1 MEVSMKRLMIS
12 TFATIA
18 LLAAA
23 TTMLLSHSAATATSR
38 PFVTGDSMSLQDL
51 QKAVDVNKLP
61 IQEFEDMS
69 LVYSTTTTH

>member
-1 MEVSMKRLMIS
+1 MKRLMIS

-23 TTMLLSHSAATATSR
+23 TTMLLSHATATSR

>member
-1 MEVSMKRLMIS
+1 MEASMKRLMIS
-12 TFATIA
+12 AFATIA

-23 TTMLLSHSAATATSR
+23 TTMLLSHSAATSR
-38 PFVTGDSMSLQDL
+38 PFVTADVMSLQDL

-69 LVYSTTTTH
+69 LVFPTTISH

>member
-1 MEVSMKRLMIS
+1 MKRLMIS

-38 PFVTGDSMSLQDL
+38 PLVTGDSMSLQDL

-69 LVYSTTTTH
+69 LVYSTTTRH

>member
-1 MEVSMKRLMIS
+1 MIS

-23 TTMLLSHSAATATSR
+23 TTMLLSHSAAIATSR
-38 PFVTGDSMSLQDL
+38 PFVTTDSMSLQDL

-69 LVYSTTTTH
+69 LVYSTTVGH

>member
-1 MEVSMKRLMIS
+1 MKRLMIS

-23 TTMLLSHSAATATSR
+23 TTMLLSHSAATATSG
-38 PFVTGDSMSLQDL
+38 PFVSAGTISLQDL
-51 QKAVDVNKLP
+51 QKAVDVNTLP

-69 LVYSTTTTH
+69 LVYSTTTRH

>member
-23 TTMLLSHSAATATSR
+23 TTMLQSHSAATSH
-38 PFVTGDSMSLQDL
+38 PSVTVGISLQDL
-51 QKAVDVNKLP
+51 QKAIDVNKLP
-61 IQEFEDMS
+61 IGEFEDMS
-69 LVYSTTTTH
+69 LVYSTTTKH

>member
-1 MEVSMKRLMIS
+1 MKRLMIS

-23 TTMLLSHSAATATSR
+23 TTMLLSHSAAIATSR
-38 PFVTGDSMSLQDL
+38 PFVTADLMSLQDL
-51 QKAVDVNKLP
+51 QKAVNKLP

-69 LVYSTTTTH
+69 LVYSTTTRH

>member
-23 TTMLLSHSAATATSR
+23 TTMLLSHSAAIATSR
-38 PFVTGDSMSLQDL
+38 PFVTADLMSLQDL
-51 QKAVDVNKLP
+51 QKAVDVNQLP
-61 IQEFEDMS
+61 IEEFEDLS
-69 LVYSTTTTH
+69 LVYSTTTRH

>member
-1 MEVSMKRLMIS
+1 MKRLMIS

-23 TTMLLSHSAATATSR
+23 TTMLLSHSAAIATSR
-38 PFVTGDSMSLQDL
+38 PFVTADSMSLQDL
-51 QKAVDVNKLP
+51 QKAVNVNKLP

-69 LVYSTTTTH
+69 LVYSTTVGH

>member
-1 MEVSMKRLMIS
+1 MKRLMIS

-18 LLAAA
+18 LLATA
-23 TTMLLSHSAATATSR
+23 TTMLLSHSAAIATSR
-38 PFVTGDSMSLQDL
+38 PFVTADLMSLQDL

-69 LVYSTTTTH
+69 LIYSTPTTH

>member
-1 MEVSMKRLMIS
+1 MKRLMIS
-12 TFATIA
+12 TFAFIA

-23 TTMLLSHSAATATSR
+23 TTMLLSHSAAIATSR
-38 PFVTGDSMSLQDL
+38 PFVTADSMSLQDL

-69 LVYSTTTTH
+69 LVYSTTVGH